1 MAQAYRN
8 EIEQSKEKD
17 KERAEWMEA
26 LVQKNDEWKK
36 QTAIDLS
43 DYSPEAMEKTL
54 QKAVNQHLITYKASL
69 NEALISAKHAAAR
82 EKAMIWLNHL
92 TTFGLFAVTIGLMVG
107 SIKFFMG
114 L

>member
-26 LVQKNDEWKK
+26 FAQKNDEWKK

-54 QKAVNQHLITYKASL
+54 QKAVDPHLIAYKASL
-69 NEALISAKHAAAR
+69 NEAFLSAKHAAAR

-92 TTFGLFAVTIGLMVG
+92 TTFGLFSVTIGLMVG